1 MTEEFEVDV
10 ASKSAATSAVE
21 SDILGKIC
29 AEYKDVVFM
38 MASYDDSIGR
48 PDLADFV
55 SIAPRS
61 LSTNSMTFY
70 CISPP
75 SCDSIVLLMGKLE
88 LDPIYVSA
96 VVTSCT
102 EGFWERKRRYLIGCD
117 LESRI

>member
-1 MTEEFEVDV
+1 MTEELEE
-10 ASKSAATSAVE
+10 ASNAVP

-38 MASYDDSIGR
+38 MASYDKPMAR
-48 PDLADFV
+48 PDLAEFV
-55 SIAPRS
+55 SIAPRN

-70 CISPP
+70 CIEPP
-75 SCDSIVLLMGKLE
+75 TSDSIVLLMGKLE

-117 LESRI
+117 LTCRI